1 MGSEEWGSEEG
12 ERRRWSRWPGG
23 GGGSRTRERAS
34 EKERERRR
42 GGLKFKK
49 MKEEVQSFRF
59 FPSLSLS
66 TKCEAFSRHPREYD
80 AAFPSKDRLAQRE
93 LSFLPLRRKRAAN
106 AAYTPKASAA
116 TKMRLML
123 FVLERPSSRRRPQLR
138 RPPPWPCSGSRG
150 RTPTRSCAGCCLEGS
165 LCRNP
170 APRRS

>member
-23 GGGSRTRERAS
+23 GGEPNARAS
-34 EKERERRR
+34 ERERERETERGFEIQKNERR
-42 GGLKFKK
+42 SSEF
-49 MKEEVQSFRF
+49 SFISL
-59 FPSLSLS
+59 SLSLS